1 MDKKPII
8 GIALDSGG
16 AKGGAHLGVLDVLH
30 ENGIDVDIIAGSS
43 AGAFAGAIYATKT
56 RSVFMDILTD
66 MKWQDALSYYVD
78 PVFPVSSLLG
88 GKRART
94 FLARILGDT
103 LIEDLPIRYAAVTT
117 DLLSGDTVVLSKGSL
132 ADAVMA
138 SASMPAIFKPVAHE
152 DRLLTDG
159 GVSDPLPLDVL
170 RSYNPDITI
179 AVNLHAS
186 LSGRYNTSQQKK
198 AVIRAEEEQKDT
210 GYEDVLFEWLLKVP
224 TGQWLVE
231 NVRPITG
238 GLRKMIDPDAN
249 GKIDL
254 IERIRDQFNSNITSM
269 IENSFSSGGKFM
281 NIFDVLNS
289 STNIQ
294 QYQKNKLMLQYE
306 KPDILINPD
315 VASIGSLEFTRTKEA
330 IEEGRRCA
338 LVALPELLD
347 LLGKNAEKKP

>member
-43 AGAFAGAIYATKT
+43 AGAFAGAIYATRT
-56 RSVFMDILTD
+56 RSVFLDILTD

-88 GKRART
+88 GKRARA
-94 FLARILGDT
+94 FLTRILGDA
-103 LIEDLPIRYAAVTT
+103 LIENLPVRLAAVAT
-117 DLLSGDTVVLSKGSL
+117 DLISGDTVVLNKGPL
-132 ADAVMA
+132 TDAVMA
-138 SASMPAIFKPVAHE
+138 SASMPGIFKPVAHG

-186 LSGRYNTSQQKK
+186 LTSRYNTSQQKAALIK
-198 AVIRAEEEQKDT
+198 AEEEQTDT
-210 GYEDVLFEWLLKVP
+210 GYEVILYEWLSRVP
-224 TGQWLVE
+224 TGQWVVE
-231 NVRPITG
+231 NVRPITDS
-238 GLRKMIDPDAN
+238 LRKKIDPDAN

-254 IERIRDQFNSNITSM
+254 IEKLKDQFNLNITSM

-294 QYQKNKLMLQYE
+294 QYQKNRLMLQYE

-315 VASIGSLEFTRTKEA
+315 VAAIGSLEFTRTREA

-338 LVALPELLD
+338 LVALPELLEI
-347 LLGKNAEKKP
+347 LVKNEEKKP

>member
-1 MDKKPII
+1 MNTRPLI

-30 ENGIDVDIIAGSS
+30 ENGIDVDIIVGSS
-43 AGAFAGAIYATKT
+43 AGAFAGAIYATGTK
-56 RSVFMDILTD
+56 RKFVEILKD

-94 FLARILGDT
+94 FITRILGDVR
-103 LIEDLPIRYAAVTT
+103 IEGLPVVFAAVTT
-117 DLLSGDTVVLSKGSL
+117 DLLSGDTVVINEGPLV
-132 ADAVMA
+132 DAVMA
-138 SASMPAIFKPVAHE
+138 SASMPGIFKPVVYG

-159 GVSDPLPLDVL
+159 GVSDPLPLDIL
-170 RSYNPDITI
+170 RSYSPDITI

-186 LSGRYNTSQQKK
+186 LTSRYNTSQQKALIK
-198 AVIRAEEEQKDT
+198 AEEEQFDT
-210 GYEDVLFEWLLKVP
+210 GYQDVFYEWLSKLP
-224 TGQWLVE
+224 TGQWFVE
-231 NVRPITG
+231 NVRPITENI
-238 GLRKMIDPDAN
+238 RKKIDPDAN

-254 IERIRDQFNSNITSM
+254 IEKVRDQFSYNITTM
-269 IENSFSSGGKFM
+269 LENSFSSGGKFM

-294 QYQKNKLMLQYE
+294 QYQKNRLMLQYE

-315 VASIGSLEFTRTKEA
+315 VAAIGSLEFTRTREA

-338 LVALPELLD
+338 LEALPEIKELII
-347 LLGKNAEKKP
+347 KKSTG

>member
-1 MDKKPII
+1 MEKKPLI

-16 AKGGAHLGVLDVLH
+16 AKGGAHMGVLDVFH

-56 RSVFMDILTD
+56 RGVFMDILKD
-66 MKWQDALSYYVD
+66 MKWQDALSFYVD

-88 GKRART
+88 GKRARA
-94 FLARILGDT
+94 FLDRVLGDA
-103 LIEDLPIRYAAVTT
+103 LIENLPISYAAVTT
-117 DLLSGDTVVLSKGSL
+117 DLLSGDTVVLNKGSL

-138 SASMPAIFKPVAHE
+138 SASMPGIFKPVAHG

-186 LSGRYNTSQQKK
+186 LTGRYGTAQRNDALIK
-198 AVIRAEEEQKDT
+198 AEAEQTDT
-210 GYEDVLFEWLLKVP
+210 GYEDVLYEWLLKVP
-224 TGQWLVE
+224 TGQWLVD
-231 NVRPITG
+231 NVRPITRS
-238 GLRKMIDPDAN
+238 LRKRIDPDAN

-254 IERIRDQFNSNITSM
+254 IEKLRDQFNFNITSM

-294 QYQKNKLMLQYE
+294 QYQKNRLMLKYE
-306 KPDILINPD
+306 KPDLLINPD
-315 VASIGSLEFTRTKEA
+315 VAAISSLEFTRTKEA

-338 LVALPELLD
+338 LEVLPELKALI
-347 LLGKNAEKKP
+347 EKMKQI

>member
-1 MDKKPII
+1 MEKKPLI

-30 ENGIDVDIIAGSS
+30 ENSIDVDIIAGSS

-56 RSVFMDILTD
+56 RSVFMDILKD

-88 GKRART
+88 GKRARA
-94 FLARILGDT
+94 FLARILGDA
-103 LIEDLPIRYAAVTT
+103 LIEDLPIRYAAVAT
-117 DLLSGDTVVLSKGSL
+117 DLISGDTVVLNKGPL

-138 SASMPAIFKPVAHE
+138 SASMPGIFKPVASG
-152 DRLLTDG
+152 DSLLTDG

-170 RSYNPDITI
+170 KSYNPDITI

-186 LSGRYNTSQQKK
+186 LSGRYGTNQRNAALIK
-198 AVIRAEEEQKDT
+198 AEVEQADT
-210 GYEDVLFEWLLKVP
+210 GYEEMLYEWLSRVP
-224 TGQWLVE
+224 TGQWLVD
-231 NVRPITG
+231 NVRPITE
-238 GLRKMIDPDAN
+238 GLRRKIDPDAN

-254 IERIRDQFNSNITSM
+254 IEKIKDQFNFNITSM
-269 IENSFSSGGKFM
+269 IENSFSSGGKSM

-294 QYQKNKLMLQYE
+294 QYQKNRLMLKYE

-315 VASIGSLEFTRTKEA
+315 VAAIGSLEFTRTKEA

-338 LVALPELLD
+338 IEALPELKALID
-347 LLGKNAEKKP
+347 KKSRI